1 MNTSDVNNPTTEP
14 RWSELFATI
23 EAKFKA
29 SNIASEK
36 WYLTTLSAIT
46 TTPELHLCGQLYLYL
61 ISQHAYSTTT
71 ARSELIRRMR
81 EALFKDIAL
90 VGLPK
95 PAEALLSITKF
106 MSEEDGECSFTRE
119 GWQCDDANH
128 ARGMDWLK
136 SIYADN
142 TAALF
147 GLFKDH
153 PDFGFWVADI
163 TYGLL
168 LSDRQILDDVDTEMV
183 VLPAVMGQD
192 MPRMTYWHMRGTR
205 RLGISKE
212 DVQMVMEC
220 VRLVVEACG
229 VTLKQVPSLDDVDK
243 DL

>member
-1 MNTSDVNNPTTEP
+1 MSTSDVDNPTVDL

-29 SNIASEK
+29 SNIANEK

-61 ISQHAYSTTT
+61 IGQHAHSTST

-81 EALFKDIAL
+81 EALFKEITL

-95 PAEALLSITKF
+95 PLEALLNINKF
-106 MSEEDGECSFTRE
+106 VSEEDAECSFTRE
-119 GWQCDDANH
+119 GWQRDDTNH

-136 SIYADN
+136 SIYAHN
-142 TAALF
+142 TSSLLALF
-147 GLFKDH
+147 KNH

-163 TYGLL
+163 TYGLV
-168 LSDRQILDDVDTEMV
+168 LSDRQVLDDVDTELV

-192 MPRMTYWHMRGTR
+192 MPRTTYWHIRGIR

-212 DVQMVMEC
+212 DVGMVMEC
-220 VRLVVEACG
+220 VRLVVEACNL
-229 VTLKQVPSLDDVDK
+229 TLKQVPDVGDVEG

>member
-14 RWSELFATI
+14 CC
-23 EAKFKA
+23 A
-29 SNIASEK
+29 SNIANEK

-81 EALFKDIAL
+81 EVLFKDIAL

-95 PAEALLSITKF
+95 PAEALLSITQF

-119 GWQCDDANH
+119 GWQCDEANH
-128 ARGMDWLK
+128 ARGWV
-136 SIYADN
+136 
-142 TAALF
+142 
-147 GLFKDH
+147 
-153 PDFGFWVADI
+153 DFGFWVADI

-168 LSDRQILDDVDTEMV
+168 LSDRRVLDDVDTEMV
-183 VLPAVMGQD
+183 VLPAAMSQD
-192 MPRMTYWHMRGTR
+192 MPRMTYWHIRGTR

-212 DVQMVMEC
+212 DVQMEC

-229 VTLKQVPSLDDVDK
+229 VTLKQVPSVDDVDK